1 VSAETDAPA
10 VVVTGEA
17 TVRRTPDV
25 AVVTLTVT
33 SRDRQPGQAR
43 DTANRAA
50 SVILANLNRAGVAEK
65 AIQSP
70 SLVLQPVYDYGR
82 GAPKLTGYEASRP
95 MTIRITDVDLL
106 GPVLDGLVDDGA
118 TQVQGTAMELA
129 DPEEP
134 MRQAL
139 ADAVAVA
146 RARAESLATAA
157 GLALGG
163 SIRIEQV
170 GDGADPVRPL
180 GMARMVADTEA
191 ASATQ
196 PSVGQVEVTAQV
208 RVWFSVS
215 A

>member
-1 VSAETDAPA
+1 MAE
-10 VVVTGEA
+10 
-17 TVRRTPDV
+17 
-25 AVVTLTVT
+25 
-33 SRDRQPGQAR
+33 Q
-43 DTANRAA
+43 
-50 SVILANLNRAGVAEK
+50 

-118 TQVQGTAMELA
+118 TQVQGTAIELA

-139 ADAVAVA
+139 ADAVAEP

-215 A
+215 ARLRRHH